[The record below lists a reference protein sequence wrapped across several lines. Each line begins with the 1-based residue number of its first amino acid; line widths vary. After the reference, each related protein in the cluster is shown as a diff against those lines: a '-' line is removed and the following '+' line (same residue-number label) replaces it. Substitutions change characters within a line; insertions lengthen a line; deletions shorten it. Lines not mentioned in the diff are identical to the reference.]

1 MSSIKQLPHI
11 NQILHKKRWLKFSK
25 QLAPFICEI
34 PTFIYKPV
42 YMNIKGNMVEL
53 YKKTRPDKESLQKG
67 IIDEE
72 DIAIIFIHLN
82 NCFEMYFE
90 NYKGLKNDAICLM
103 QESGI
108 IKRTDD
114 KMILIIIFLT
124 CLDSYIQVIDELSD

>member
-1 MSSIKQLPHI
+1 
-11 NQILHKKRWLKFSK
+11 
-25 QLAPFICEI
+25 
-34 PTFIYKPV
+34 
-42 YMNIKGNMVEL
+42 MNIKGNMVEL
-53 YKKTRPDKESLQKG
+53 YKKSRPDKESLQKG

-90 NYKGLKNDAICLM
+90 NYKGLKNDAVCLM
-103 QESGI
+103 EESGI

-114 KMILIIIFLT
+114 KLILIIIFLT